1 MSLTATLPNGES
13 VPALGQGTWQMA
25 ENASRRAQEI
35 EALRLGVELGMTL
48 IDTAEMYGEGAA
60 EELVAEALA
69 GERERLFLVS
79 KVYPHNASR
88 EGVIQACERSLRRLK
103 TDRLDLY
110 LLHWRGSIPLEET
123 IAGFEELRRSGR
135 IRHWGVSNFDVDDME
150 ELLLVPEGGHCATN
164 QVLYNVTRRGPEFDL
179 IPWLESRGMP
189 LMAYSPIEQGRLPH
203 GGALHSIAQRHQ
215 ASPFQ
220 IALAWLLNR
229 PGVIS
234 IPKASS
240 VQHVRD
246 NHRALEIRLTPEDLA
261 LIDSEFPRPRRKR
274 PLEMI

>member
-1 MSLTATLPNGES
+1 MRPKATLPGGEA

-25 ENASRRAQEI
+25 ETAGRRTQEI

-69 GERERLFLVS
+69 GQRDRLFIVS

-88 EGVIQACERSLRRLK
+88 QGVVQACERSLKRLK

-110 LLHWRGSIPLEET
+110 LLHWRGSVPLEET
-123 IAGFEELRRSGR
+123 VAGFEELLRSGKV
-135 IRHWGVSNFDVDDME
+135 RHWGVSNLDLDDME
-150 ELLLVPEGGHCATN
+150 ELFQVPGGETCAAN

-179 IPWLESRGMP
+179 IPWMAAHRMP
-189 LMAYSPIEQGRLPH
+189 LMAYSPIEQGRLPRSGILQKIGQSH
-203 GGALHSIAQRHQ
+203 G

-220 IALAWLLNR
+220 IALAWLLQK
-229 PGVIS
+229 PDVIA

-240 VQHVRD
+240 TDHVRD
-246 NHRALEIRLTPEDLA
+246 NHRALQIRLSPEELDA
-261 LIDSEFPRPRRKR
+261 TDAEFPPPRRKR

>member
-1 MSLTATLPNGES
+1 
-13 VPALGQGTWQMA
+13 
-25 ENASRRAQEI
+25 
-35 EALRLGVELGMTL
+35 
-48 IDTAEMYGEGAA
+48 
-60 EELVAEALA
+60 
-69 GERERLFLVS
+69 
-79 KVYPHNASR
+79 
-88 EGVIQACERSLRRLK
+88 
-103 TDRLDLY
+103 
-110 LLHWRGSIPLEET
+110 
-123 IAGFEELRRSGR
+123 
-135 IRHWGVSNFDVDDME
+135 
-150 ELLLVPEGGHCATN
+150 
-164 QVLYNVTRRGPEFDL
+164 VTRRGPEFDL

-261 LIDSEFPRPRRKR
+261 LIDSEFPVPRRKR